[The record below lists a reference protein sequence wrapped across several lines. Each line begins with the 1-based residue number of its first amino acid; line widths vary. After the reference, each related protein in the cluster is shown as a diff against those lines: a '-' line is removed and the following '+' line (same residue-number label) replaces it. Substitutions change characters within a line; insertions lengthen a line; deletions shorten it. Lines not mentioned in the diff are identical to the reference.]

1 MSTAI
6 STVTIDIL
14 KEVCREAFSFG
25 IGFGELGKQMKRS
38 TLEVTSIE
46 LQGQEHWLGEISPSP
61 FDQRTRWLLGNYR
74 TLN

>member
-1 MSTAI
+1 MIMFSKQGLTYYAVR
-6 STVTIDIL
+6 SL
-14 KEVCREAFSFG
+14 SFG

-61 FDQRTRWLLGNYR
+61 FDQRTRWLLGNYL
-74 TLN
+74 TLD